1 MPENNHYVSRLA
13 HFRLPRVC
21 VAVFGADAGQMIEKA
36 ESVVR
41 DNTFI
46 EFRLDYIPRPALALS
61 KIKEFTE
68 FHPHVAVIAT
78 CRRAASGGKF
88 QGSIAAQIE
97 ILGKAAAAGCQLVD
111 VELQT
116 AIRLKPAQLEKL
128 RTKAAI
134 VLSYHDFKATQK
146 LDETL
151 KKMASYP
158 ADFYKIVSTARCLS
172 DNVVMM
178 KFLEKHR
185 DEHPLVGLCMGE
197 QGIISRVL
205 GVRAGSVFT
214 FGALTADEKTAP
226 GQVTAKD
233 LQSTY
238 RIEQVDNSTRV
249 FGVAGDPIAHSL
261 SPVIMNAALRRENV
275 NGVFLGLHAKT
286 LKDLLNCVREIPIQG
301 LAITMPYKQEIIPQL
316 DNSDPATSKTGACN
330 TVVRSQDGKL
340 YGFNTDTSGVVRP
353 LEQRMTLTDARILVL
368 GAGGA
373 ARAAVFGLKERGAQ
387 IFILNRSVPVAQKL
401 ARQAKA
407 KTIKR
412 ADLKKLDFDVIINAT
427 PVGMGNTR
435 DTPLNADEIKA
446 QYVFDMVYDPAETRL
461 LRLAKE
467 RGAQVIAGS
476 EMFVHQAARQFE
488 IWTGKPAPREDMLRI
503 VQLALEER
511 ARAHA
516 PEKSRKLS
524 EVLP

>member
-1 MPENNHYVSRLA
+1 
-13 HFRLPRVC
+13 
-21 VAVFGADAGQMIEKA
+21 
-36 ESVVR
+36 
-41 DNTFI
+41 
-46 EFRLDYIPRPALALS
+46 
-61 KIKEFTE
+61 
-68 FHPHVAVIAT
+68 
-78 CRRAASGGKF
+78 
-88 QGSIAAQIE
+88 
-97 ILGKAAAAGCQLVD
+97 
-111 VELQT
+111 
-116 AIRLKPAQLEKL
+116 
-128 RTKAAI
+128 
-134 VLSYHDFKATQK
+134 
-146 LDETL
+146 
-151 KKMASYP
+151 
-158 ADFYKIVSTARCLS
+158 
-172 DNVVMM
+172 
-178 KFLEKHR
+178 
-185 DEHPLVGLCMGE
+185 
-197 QGIISRVL
+197 
-205 GVRAGSVFT
+205 
-214 FGALTADEKTAP
+214 
-226 GQVTAKD
+226 
-233 LQSTY
+233 
-238 RIEQVDNSTRV
+238 
-249 FGVAGDPIAHSL
+249 
-261 SPVIMNAALRRENV
+261 
-275 NGVFLGLHAKT
+275 
-286 LKDLLNCVREIPIQG
+286 
-301 LAITMPYKQEIIPQL
+301 
-316 DNSDPATSKTGACN
+316 
-330 TVVRSQDGKL
+330 
-340 YGFNTDTSGVVRP
+340 
-353 LEQRMTLTDARILVL
+353 VL